1 MNIRAPVRVTT
12 PEPEVSSEHGDG
24 DTQGHDAAFENQN
37 KAGPSMATEEEPDG
51 PDHDGAT
58 ATRPKRK
65 RSGHE
70 QGDVLE
76 RYVVY

>member
-12 PEPEVSSEHGDG
+12 PEPEGLSEHGDG
-24 DTQGHDAAFENQN
+24 DTQEDDAAFDNQN
-37 KAGPSMATEEEPDG
+37 EAGPSKATEEAQNGPEDDG
-51 PDHDGAT
+51 TKAT
-58 ATRPKRK
+58 QPKRK

-76 RYVVY
+76 R